1 MTTQTKWEKY
11 NGTPDQITEIK
22 SAKHGVIFKYQ
33 MMCQIVESKIINADQ
48 IDKFIFDSY
57 PKEYW
62 LIPADPLREM
72 KIRQAQTG
80 QPVWW
85 RFSDTSFEPGVRCT
99 TSPDWNIPNAE
110 YSFAPFE
117 D

>member
-1 MTTQTKWEKY
+1 MAEWIEYTGSDE
-11 NGTPDQITEIK
+11 QIAELMKANKNAGFIALWK
-22 SAKHGVIFKYQ
+22 DGYESGVILNDWNGF
-33 MMCQIVESKIINADQ
+33 
-48 IDKFIFDSY
+48 DKDI
-57 PKEYW
+57 ERYW
-62 LIPADPLREM
+62 LIPVDPLREM
-72 KIRQAQTG
+72 KVRQAMTG

>member
-1 MTTQTKWEKY
+1 MADKLTGWVQFTGSDEQIADLSNAQ
-11 NGTPDQITEIK
+11 NGFICKNNYGHIWDDIYIDW
-22 SAKHGVIFKYQ
+22 
-33 MMCQIVESKIINADQ
+33 SKCPIGATHYWIIP
-48 IDKFIFDSY
+48 S
-57 PKEYW
+57 
-62 LIPADPLREM
+62 DPLREM
-72 KIRQAQTG
+72 KIRQSQTG

-85 RFSDTSFEPGVRCT
+85 RFSGTSFEPGVRCT